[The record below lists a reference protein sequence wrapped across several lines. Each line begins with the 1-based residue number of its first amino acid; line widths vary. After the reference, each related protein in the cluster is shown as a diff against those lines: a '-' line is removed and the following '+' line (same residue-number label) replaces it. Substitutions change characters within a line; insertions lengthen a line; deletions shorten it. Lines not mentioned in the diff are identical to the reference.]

1 MKEDID
7 FIEERKKKLNFIKEH
22 SDLFKS
28 GISFVRDAG
37 YVNYSYNFD
46 WLGLPII
53 QFPQDIVAIQEIIW
67 RTKPDIIIETGVA
80 RGGSLLLSA
89 SILHLLNGSGKV
101 IGIDIDI
108 REHNRKAIENH
119 PLAFRIHLIEGSSI
133 EEATINKLVSFIH
146 PMDTVMVILD
156 SNHTYSHVF
165 KELELYSPFVSV
177 GKYMLVMDTVIE
189 YMPNDYFPN
198 RPWGK
203 GNNPMCAVHDFIK
216 TNSRFVIDETI
227 PNKLLITVAEDGYLK
242 CVK

>member
-1 MKEDID
+1 MSDASTFYKRRIKNID
-7 FIEERKKKLNFIKEH
+7 TLGKSNGLKMNALDFLIKSSTH
-22 SDLFKS
+22 S
-28 GISFVRDAG
+28 
-37 YVNYSYNFD
+37 YSYNFD

-101 IGIDIDI
+101 IGVDIDI

-133 EEATINKLVSFIH
+133 EKATINKLISFIQ

-156 SNHTYSHVF
+156 SNHSYSHVL
-165 KELELYSPFVSV
+165 KELELYSPFVTV

-189 YMPNDYFPN
+189 HMPNDYFPN

-216 TNSRFVIDETI
+216 TNCRFVIDETI

-242 CVK
+242 CIN